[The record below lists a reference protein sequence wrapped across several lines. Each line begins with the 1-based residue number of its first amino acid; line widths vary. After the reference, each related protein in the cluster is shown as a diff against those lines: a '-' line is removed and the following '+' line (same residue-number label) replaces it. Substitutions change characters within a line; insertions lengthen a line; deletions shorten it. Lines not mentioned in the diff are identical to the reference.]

1 MKNTVRYQHK
11 ALIDALVE
19 TRKSSKLSQE
29 KLALTI
35 GVDTKLFGQWERKLV
50 EPKLFNLLCWCEAL
64 QVYLTISKDDGEF

>member
-1 MKNTVRYQHK
+1 MKNTVKYQHK

-19 TRKSSKLSQE
+19 TRKSRKLSQE

>member
-1 MKNTVRYQHK
+1 MKNTVKYQHK

-19 TRKSSKLSQE
+19 TRKSSKISQE

-50 EPKLFNLLCWCEAL
+50 EPKLFNLLCWFEAL

>member
-1 MKNTVRYQHK
+1 MKNTVKYQHK

-35 GVDTKLFGQWERKLV
+35 GVDTKLFGQWVRKLV

>member
-1 MKNTVRYQHK
+1 MKNTVKYQHK

-50 EPKLFNLLCWCEAL
+50 EPKLFNLLCWCETL
-64 QVYLTISKDDGEF
+64 QVYLTVSTDDGEF

>member
-1 MKNTVRYQHK
+1 MKNTVKYQHK
-11 ALIDALVE
+11 ALIDALIE

>member
-1 MKNTVRYQHK
+1 MKNTVKYQHK

-64 QVYLTISKDDGEF
+64 QVYLTITKDDGEF

>member
-1 MKNTVRYQHK
+1 MQNTVKYQHK
-11 ALIDALVE
+11 ALIEKL
-19 TRKSSKLSQE
+19 TKLRQQRKLSQE
-29 KLALTI
+29 KLALII

>member
-1 MKNTVRYQHK
+1 MKNTVKYQHK

-19 TRKSSKLSQE
+19 TRKSSKISQE

-64 QVYLTISKDDGEF
+64 QVYLTISNDDGEV

>member
-64 QVYLTISKDDGEF
+64 EVYLTISKDDGEF

>member
-1 MKNTVRYQHK
+1 MKNTVKYQHK

-64 QVYLTISKDDGEF
+64 QVYLTISTDDGEF

>member
-1 MKNTVRYQHK
+1 MKNTVKYQHK

-64 QVYLTISKDDGEF
+64 EVYLTISKDDGEF

>member
-1 MKNTVRYQHK
+1 MKNTVKYQHK